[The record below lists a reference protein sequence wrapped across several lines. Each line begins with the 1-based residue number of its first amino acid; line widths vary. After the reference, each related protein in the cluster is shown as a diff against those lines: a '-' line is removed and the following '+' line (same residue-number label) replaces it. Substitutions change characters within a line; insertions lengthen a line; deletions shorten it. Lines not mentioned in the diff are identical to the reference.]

1 MNRLQVCSLN
11 SGSNGNS
18 YYIGTEEV
26 GILIDLGISARMT
39 TQRLAEIGKTPEHI
53 AAIIVSH
60 EHADHIR
67 GIKTFQKKYYTK
79 VITNQK
85 THTKFRHPILN
96 LEFFDDTPFN
106 VGPFSIQ
113 AFTKHH
119 DGIDPYSFIVSY
131 EDYHI
136 GVMTDI
142 GKICDNVTAA
152 VNKCDVLFLESN
164 YDSDMLEN
172 GSYPYHL
179 KKRITGGLGH
189 LSNDEAKH
197 LITYHRSQQLEK
209 VFLSHLSNENNTT
222 ELCLNTFLDLKLTDI
237 HFEVAPRTGI
247 SSVWERKI
255 EKISS
260 LDTAPTNSEQASLF

>member
-1 MNRLQVCSLN
+1 MSQLQVCSLN

-60 EHADHIR
+60 EHGDHIR

-79 VITNQK
+79 VITSQK
-85 THTKFRHPILN
+85 THSKFRHPILN
-96 LEFFDDTPFN
+96 LAFFDEQPFE

-113 AFTKHH
+113 AFKKHH

-131 EDYHI
+131 QDYHI

-142 GKICDNVTAA
+142 GKICDNVTEA
-152 VNKCDVLFLESN
+152 VSKCDVLFLESN
-164 YDSDMLEN
+164 YDSEMLEN
-172 GSYPYHL
+172 GPYPYHL
-179 KKRITGGLGH
+179 KNRITGGLGH

-197 LITYHRSQQLEK
+197 LINYHRSEALEK

-222 ELCLNTFLDLKLTDI
+222 EICLNTFLDLGLKDI
-237 HFEVAPRTGI
+237 NFEVAPRTGI
-247 SSVWERKI
+247 SSVWK
-255 EKISS
+255 KP
-260 LDTAPTNSEQASLF
+260 LDEIPTLDNPSTDIRQASLF